1 MVTDR
6 PFFGERANYGA
17 LNCYT
22 RKTYIYNFLNQNWIV
37 TSSYLVKKLS
47 KGIYVIQMSLIIP
60 QVLQR
65 TSKVKYRITII
76 VYVYNAKTNSIQNF
90 HIFFFKG
97 YQFYK

>member
-22 RKTYIYNFLNQNWIV
+22 PKTYIYNFLNQNWIV

-47 KGIYVIQMSLIIP
+47 KGIYVIHMSLTIP
-60 QVLQR
+60 QVSQR
-65 TSKVKYRITII
+65 TSKVKYRITIL
-76 VYVYNAKTNSIQNF
+76 VYVYNAKTKSIQNF
-90 HIFFFKG
+90 HIFSRA